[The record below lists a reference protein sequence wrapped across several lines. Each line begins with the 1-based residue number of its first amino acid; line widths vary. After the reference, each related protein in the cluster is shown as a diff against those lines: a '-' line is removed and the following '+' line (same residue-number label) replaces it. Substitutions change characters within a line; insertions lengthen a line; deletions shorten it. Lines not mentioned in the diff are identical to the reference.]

1 MARHL
6 ILVLEGPLAAFGA
19 EMVDAR
25 GPVRDW
31 PGASLITGLL
41 ANALGWRRGER
52 ARHARL
58 QERIDLAV
66 RIDRE
71 APRLTDFQTAQLGH
85 SDEGWTTRGVPE
97 GRAGGAGT
105 YDSPHIRER
114 DYLADVLLTVALALR
129 EENEVPTLDDLA
141 SALDRP
147 ARPLF
152 LGRKPCLPSRP
163 LFGGVIEAADP
174 LAAVRDAAPPDA
186 PDLAA
191 DPRLVV
197 RERPG
202 LPEAWPRLH
211 VTDQRNWITGVHAGE
226 SIYRAGPASRLPEVT
241 P

>member
-25 GPVRDW
+25 GPVREW

-41 ANALGWRRGER
+41 ANALGWQRSER
-52 ARHARL
+52 VRHARL
-58 QERIDLAV
+58 QERLDLAV

-71 APRLTDFQTAQLGH
+71 GTRLRDFQTAQLGH
-85 SDEGWTTRGVPE
+85 GDEGWTTRGVPE

-105 YDSPHIRER
+105 YDSPHIRDR
-114 DYLADVLLTVALALR
+114 DYFADVLVTVAVALR
-129 EENEVPTLDDLA
+129 EAAEAPTLDDLA
-141 SALDRP
+141 DALDHP

-163 LFGGVIEAADP
+163 LFGGIIEAADA
-174 LAAVRDAAPPDA
+174 LTAVRCAGRPDDAV
-186 PDLAA
+186 A

-202 LPEAWPRLH
+202 LPEAWERLH

-226 SIYRAGPASRLPEVT
+226 SIYRLGPASRLPEVT